1 MLWWRQ
7 FILMH
12 FVHVVWLWYKT
23 DNEVV
28 ITLGGSQGRE
38 FGEKLTSLLA
48 RVIHGA
54 VGVI

>member
-1 MLWWRQ
+1 M
-7 FILMH
+7 
-12 FVHVVWLWYKT
+12 HVVWLWLKA

-28 ITLGGSQGRE
+28 VTLGGSQGRE
-38 FGEKLTSLLA
+38 FREKLRTSLLA